1 MTHSIPQT
9 RALLE
14 SERFERVK
22 PVLDAIQEVIASSGP
37 QGIPSGHLYA
47 MLMGHMDLDTYQTM
61 IGVMIKAGGVTLKD
75 HVLRAT
81 A

>member
-1 MTHSIPQT
+1 MTYTIPQT
-9 RALLE
+9 RTRLE
-14 SERFERVK
+14 SEVFDRVK
-22 PVLDAIQEVIASSGP
+22 PVLDAVQEIVEKAGP

-47 MLMGHMDLDTYQTM
+47 MLMGYMDLDTYQTM
-61 IGVMIKAGGVTLKD
+61 IGVMVKAGGVTLKD

>member
-1 MTHSIPQT
+1 MTHSFPQT
-9 RALLE
+9 RTRLE
-14 SERFERVK
+14 SEIFERVK
-22 PVLDAIQEVIASSGP
+22 PVLDAVQEIVEKAGP

-47 MLMGHMDLDTYQTM
+47 MLMGYMDLDTYQTM
-61 IGVMIKAGGVTLKD
+61 IGVMVKAGGVTLNN